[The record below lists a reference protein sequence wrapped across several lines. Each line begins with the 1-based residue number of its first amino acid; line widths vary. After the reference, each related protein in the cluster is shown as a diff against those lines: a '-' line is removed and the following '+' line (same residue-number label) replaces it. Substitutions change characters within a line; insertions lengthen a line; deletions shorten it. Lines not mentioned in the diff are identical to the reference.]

1 MRIIYR
7 ARALADIDDIYRYI
21 EQRSPTGARNVV
33 RAIHDSIRAIAE
45 QPYGSVRTNNPDI
58 RVKVVRRYHPLT
70 SCVIS
75 AAGVLSAGWTVL
87 HGASTRS
94 IPPRRVRAVALGFC

>member
-21 EQRSPTGARNVV
+21 EERSPMGARNVV
-33 RAIHDSIRAIAE
+33 HAIHDSIQAIVE

-58 RVKVVRRYHPLT
+58 RVKVVRRYRYKIFYRIVDADTIAIIHIRHT
-70 SCVIS
+70 S
-75 AAGVLSAGWTVL
+75 
-87 HGASTRS
+87 
-94 IPPRRVRAVALGFC
+94 RRVWQGER

>member
-7 ARALADIDDIYRYI
+7 ARALADIDDIYRSI

-45 QPYGSVRTNNPDI
+45 QPYGSIRTNNPDI
-58 RVKVVRRYHPLT
+58 RVKVVRRYRPLT
-70 SCVIS
+70 SVIS
-75 AAGVLSAGWTVL
+75 AAGVLSAGRTVL